1 MKISPHC
8 APGQVCP
15 AYRAGKYPEMCACL
29 KKAESELRRALWVGC
44 VIIVATIALLSYS
57 LYLLIGLH

>member
-1 MKISPHC
+1 
-8 APGQVCP
+8 
-15 AYRAGKYPEMCACL
+15 MCACL

-57 LYLLIGLH
+57 LYLLIGIH